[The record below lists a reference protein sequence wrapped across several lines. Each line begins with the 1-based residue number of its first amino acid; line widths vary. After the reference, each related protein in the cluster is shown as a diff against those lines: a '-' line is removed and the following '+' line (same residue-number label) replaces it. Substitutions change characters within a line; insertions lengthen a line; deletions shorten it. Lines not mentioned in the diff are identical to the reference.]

1 MDITALLRGIVRQ
14 LWEDGAITGEQY
26 GKMIRFF
33 EKNKSRQ
40 SFDGSI
46 GLSGDCVPLRRGQTE

>member
-40 SFDGSI
+40 FFDESI
-46 GLSGDCVPLRRGQTE
+46 GLSGTAFL